1 MPVHVLLKIL
11 AKAEQNFLTGKE
23 ALGCT
28 SVPLMLSSLQ
38 ITLINSAVFFGHY
51 VIIAGALN
59 LQFGNAGIPNMSSNI
74 SVAIGA
80 YTVSSVVLR
89 ASMWVTSRAGLVLKP
104 DWVFDNPYN
113 VNLMSAYFKNQPLLS
128 ISFVLFSIAMALI
141 LGSVMGYFIG
151 KLSGKLR
158 ATRLMMLTLII
169 SEGAKLIAANNEYIA
184 GGTIG
189 SFIPNFFGWYRGE
202 QMVILAM
209 VIIIVGL
216 SCYYLM
222 HIMLNSPFGRLMR
235 GMRDNEMTLAS
246 TGKDIERLRSE
257 VMMFGSGIMSV
268 AGVLLAFYYS
278 FVQYNMY
285 SRVDYTFWPW
295 LMITI
300 GGLGSNPGGYVGTL
314 FSVSILKALTL
325 SKQSLG
331 PMLIGT
337 KWIKLITYFEDII
350 LGGLLLAFMV
360 FKPRGLVPEKNLV
373 IRDVNYIDIIKGK
386 DPPRKRTPSS
396 PGSSRRRS

>member
-1 MPVHVLLKIL
+1 
-11 AKAEQNFLTGKE
+11 
-23 ALGCT
+23 
-28 SVPLMLSSLQ
+28 MLSSLQ

-80 YTVSSVVLR
+80 YTVSGVVIR
-89 ASMWVTSRAGLVLKP
+89 VSMWVTGRAGVVFRP

-113 VNLMSAYFKNQPLLS
+113 VNLMTAYFRNEALLS
-128 ISFVLFSIAMALI
+128 VSLVLFSIAMALV
-141 LGSVMGYFIG
+141 LGSIMGYFIG
-151 KLSGKLR
+151 KLSGRLR

-169 SEGAKLIAANNEYIA
+169 SDGARIIAANNEFIA

-189 SFIPNFFGWYRGE
+189 SFIPNFFAWYRGE
-202 QMVILAM
+202 QMMILAM
-209 VIIIVGL
+209 VIIFVGL
-216 SCYYLM
+216 SCYYVM

-246 TGKDIERLRSE
+246 TGKDIGRLRSE
-257 VMMFGSGIMSV
+257 VMMFGSGIMAV

-285 SRVDYTFWPW
+285 SRMDYTFWPW

-314 FSVSILKALTL
+314 FTVSIIKALTL

-337 KWIKLITYFEDII
+337 KWIQLIGYFEDII
-350 LGGLLLAFMV
+350 LGGLLLLFLI

-373 IRDVNYIDIIKGK
+373 IRDVNYIDIMLGK
-386 DPPRKRTPSS
+386 DPLRKKRSSPSS
-396 PGSSRRRS
+396 P